1 MVKVKIS
8 KNAGQTDKASYTEG
22 SVGYAICK
30 NIDKL
35 NAMASRRRISDIIT
49 FLDVD
54 VRANVTGEAHIA
66 YLNELLEDVKHHQKP
81 GDFMFN
87 YRHLYNLYLAGTG
100 NGGVMR
106 NVQSIR

>member
-1 MVKVKIS
+1 MIKVQVS
-8 KNAGQTDKASYTEG
+8 HNAGQKDKASYTEG
-22 SVGYAICK
+22 SVGFAICK

-35 NAMASRRRISDIIT
+35 NALAVAHPRNTKDIIQ

-54 VRANVTGEAHIA
+54 VRVDVSGTEHIQ
-66 YLNELLEDVKHHQKP
+66 YLEDLIMDVRKHIK
-81 GDFMFN
+81 DFMFN

-106 NVQSIR
+106 NVNIY

>member
-1 MVKVKIS
+1 MVKVQIS
-8 KNAGQTDKASYTEG
+8 KSAGQKDKASYTEG

-30 NIDKL
+30 NISKL
-35 NAMASRRRISDIIT
+35 NALANKRNVNDIIQ

-54 VRANVTGEAHIA
+54 VRACVTGNEHIK
-66 YLNELLEDVKHHQKP
+66 YLEDLIEDVRKHSK
-81 GDFMFN
+81 DFMFN

-106 NVQSIR
+106 NIQSIR